1 MMKLIEQARLIH
13 DTVQLIKQTVIKR
26 ISNHGEGGPFPLDL
40 TIPQVNA
47 LLIVSRLQHVS
58 IKELAAEMH
67 VSAPS
72 ASAMVDRLVEIGVV
86 SREPSKSDRREVVV
100 QLTELGAR
108 HTSRIEEAMLQWI
121 MCVLEKIGPKY
132 AQMWCDVYEKI
143 REVLPEMANAVAEGE
158 LPDTT
163 HAQGRIEKERAV

>member
-13 DTVQLIKQTVIKR
+13 DTVHLIKHTVIKR
-26 ISNHGEGGPFPLDL
+26 ISDHGNGGPFPLDL

-47 LLIVSRLQHVS
+47 LLTVHKLGHVS

-86 SREPSKSDRREVVV
+86 SRKPSKSDRREVVV

-108 HTSRIEEAMLQWI
+108 HTSRIEEVTLQWI
-121 MCVLEKIGPKY
+121 TCVLEKIGPEY
-132 AQMWCDVYEKI
+132 AQMWCDVYERI
-143 REVLPEMANAVAEGE
+143 RDVLPEMTNAVAEGE
-158 LPDTT
+158 FPEKTGP
-163 HAQGRIEKERAV
+163 QGRVEKERAV